1 MYLIKPKLTN
11 RMKNISIENC
21 IVKINDN
28 NETEKKF
35 SIEQIQKIYL
45 KAQKQNIFLIY
56 FCLITLVSCLIA
68 FYYSIKLVIPLLFI
82 FMFSMLITKL
92 SLNKKKYFLYIKLAD
107 TNSIYTIQFP
117 TKKKEEIIN
126 VIWEIRKQQ
135 FEAS

>member
-92 SLNKKKYFLYIKLAD
+92 SLNKKKYFLYINLAV

>member
-1 MYLIKPKLTN
+1 
-11 RMKNISIENC
+11 
-21 IVKINDN
+21 
-28 NETEKKF
+28 
-35 SIEQIQKIYL
+35 
-45 KAQKQNIFLIY
+45 
-56 FCLITLVSCLIA
+56 
-68 FYYSIKLVIPLLFI
+68 
-82 FMFSMLITKL
+82 MFSMLITKL